1 MSRIILLI
9 KGGFGK
15 EVRVSLRCL
24 LRSLVRVFGVSVLLV
39 PGLIRADGEK
49 LTTLKA
55 GDEVYTN
62 VTVTSVTATD
72 IYFTHSQGLGNAK
85 LKKLDP
91 ELQKKFHFDASKA
104 QEKEKQQ
111 VEAQALYTV
120 ELRKAKPA
128 TRREADEPASQN
140 ENAAPALPAKS
151 FLNQPVPAIVCEKWL
166 SDEPNIKGKFVLV
179 DFWATWCAPCR
190 RSIPELN
197 AFQQRFKDRLVI
209 IGLTD
214 EPEEAVRKMTEPKI
228 EYFVAIDT
236 QHRSLSDVGVT
247 GIPHTLLVDPKGI
260 VRFEGHPWLLDETKL
275 EALMQRYAE

>member
-1 MSRIILLI
+1 
-9 KGGFGK
+9 
-15 EVRVSLRCL
+15 
-24 LRSLVRVFGVSVLLV
+24 VLLV

-260 VRFEGHPWLLDETKL
+260 VRFEGHPGLLDETKL